1 MKDKSLLLGLFL
13 CVITCQTFAQ
23 SLVDQVIYTI
33 DKKIP
38 THINLSYNQADTK
51 RKQIRDKIKN
61 KERFLHQLLKLN
73 DETAVIE
80 RDSMLDIVGGKHY
93 FFVQYYKGIEVNG
106 TRYSIHIDNKGS
118 VTSVNGNFRTIDN
131 LDVVPQ
137 ISQSNALRIAINY
150 LNAKEY
156 ACPRLKP

>member
-23 SLVDQVIYTI
+23 SLVDQVIYTV

-73 DETAVIE
+73 
-80 RDSMLDIVGGKHY
+80 
-93 FFVQYYKGIEVNG
+93 
-106 TRYSIHIDNKGS
+106 
-118 VTSVNGNFRTIDN
+118 
-131 LDVVPQ
+131 
-137 ISQSNALRIAINY
+137 
-150 LNAKEY
+150 
-156 ACPRLKP
+156 